1 MHVPRGK
8 LLVVVLALALGGVVV
23 WSQDQNAE
31 KRAQW
36 EQSKHN
42 NVNTSL
48 INATVESR
56 GATAAHCGRCH
67 SDQGFRAWLP
77 QLLRG
82 DPGNIK
88 GPDGKDATVAH
99 LTSLGL
105 TKDKAQP
112 VTCTTCHNE
121 KGALRVV
128 NDTFQLPSGFS
139 VSGVGAGALCMTCH
153 NTRNGRRVWN
163 ASAAPSYGGPHESA
177 QTDVMVGKNFFFVN
191 DTSDFP
197 RSPHAF
203 FTGDACAT
211 CHVGLNEQSHT
222 FQPPEN
228 LCTNCHGP
236 KMEKEFVQQPTRLLL
251 NRLRAVIFSK
261 VLEVRDQI
269 RVVQSYDAETGKYT
283 DNVAVDSK
291 NIEGLADISTAGG
304 QIVFTFRMV
313 GSKNLSV
320 RLGEIRQGTAPAGRQ
335 VFTLNDPIVRASWN
349 YLMIKF
355 DKSMGVHSPSVTR
368 EVLQTTINTLRGQ

>member
-1 MHVPRGK
+1 MGVVRNGK
-8 LLVVVLALALGGVVV
+8 QLLVVLALALAGVAVF
-23 WSQDQNAE
+23 SQDELAA
-31 KRAQW
+31 KKAQW

-42 NVNTSL
+42 NVNTTL
-48 INATVESR
+48 INATVEAR

-77 QLLRG
+77 QLMKG

-112 VTCTTCHNE
+112 VTCTTCHGD
-121 KGALRVV
+121 KGALRVT

-153 NTRNGRRVWN
+153 NTRNGRKVWN
-163 ASAAPSYGGPHESA
+163 ATTLPSYGGPHEAA
-177 QTDVMVGKNFFFVN
+177 QTDVMVGKNFYFVN

-203 FTGDACAT
+203 FTGDACVT
-211 CHVGLNEQSHT
+211 CHLNLNDNAHT
-222 FQPPEN
+222 FTPPEE
-228 LCTNCHGP
+228 LCSSCHGA
-236 KMEKEFVQQPTRLLL
+236 KMEKDFVQQPTKLLL
-251 NRLRAVIFSK
+251 TRLRNVIFSK
-261 VLEVRDQI
+261 VLNVRDNIKVMQDYDEATDKSP
-269 RVVQSYDAETGKYT
+269 VVS
-283 DNVAVDSK
+283 VDPAT
-291 NIEGLADISTAGG
+291 IQGLADINTIHG
-304 QIVFTFRMV
+304 QMSFTFR
-313 GSKNLSV
+313 LSNGKEIATPI
-320 RLGEIRQGTAPAGRQ
+320 GEIRDAQGGKP
-335 VFTLNDPIVRASWN
+335 VISLNDPLLRASWN
-349 YLMIKF
+349 YLMIKY

-368 EVLQTTINTLRGQ
+368 EVLQTTINVLRNQ

>member
-1 MHVPRGK
+1 MQRIKGI
-8 LLVVVLALALGGVVV
+8 LLTTALTLGSLMVL
-23 WSQDQNAE
+23 SQDQDPE

-36 EQSKHN
+36 EQSRHN
-42 NVNTSL
+42 NVNTTL
-48 INATVESR
+48 VQATVEAR
-56 GATAAHCGRCH
+56 QAGAAHCARCH

-77 QLLRG
+77 QLIKG

-105 TKDKAQP
+105 TKDKVQP

-128 NDTFQLPSGFS
+128 GDTYQLPSGFS
-139 VSGVGAGALCMTCH
+139 VSGVGAGAMCMTCH
-153 NTRNGRRVWN
+153 NTRNGRQIWN
-163 ASAAPSYGGPHESA
+163 ADTKPSYGGPHEAA
-177 QTDVMVGKNFFFVN
+177 QTDVMVGKNFYFVN

-211 CHVGLNEQSHT
+211 CHVGLNKDSHT
-222 FQPPEN
+222 FAPPEN
-228 LCTNCHGP
+228 LCSNCHGP
-236 KMEKEFVQQPTRLLL
+236 AMSEDFVQQPTRLLL
-251 NRLRAVIFSK
+251 TRLRTVISSK
-261 VLEVRDQI
+261 ILGVRDRI
-269 RVVQSYDAETGKYT
+269 KVVQAYDAASGKYT
-283 DNVAVDSK
+283 DNVTIDGR
-291 NIEGLADISTAGG
+291 NIQGLADIATAGG
-304 QIVFTFRMV
+304 QMVFTFRMSD
-313 GSKNLSV
+313 GKDITT
-320 RLGEIRQGTAPAGRQ
+320 RIGEIREAPGPGGKQ
-335 VFTLNDPIVRASWN
+335 VFLLGDPILRASWN

-368 EVLQTTINTLRGQ
+368 EVLQTTINVLRQQ